1 MLGRRFMRT
10 AVVAGAVAMALAALP
25 TPGRADIHTQG
36 VGVATAG
43 AAVAEPGLS
52 ETAQVQTMSLDF
64 DAAGAAYFVPMVSPL
79 TEWDCRHDE
88 ATEGDRLPD
97 ERDGFVLTSLE
108 QGETTSVGA
117 GMLRGR
123 CVGRSTTTPGDEI
136 VIACPSYLF
145 VAYAR
150 VGSVIQA
157 AGTCMYT
164 WTWQYTVGDF
174 TMTAKIEP
182 TSPDNTTFTLSA
194 VAFRFRS

>member
-1 MLGRRFMRT
+1 MLGGRGTR
-10 AVVAGAVAMALAALP
+10 AAVAVAALGLLAGSMSP
-25 TPGRADIHTQG
+25 ASADIHTQG
-36 VGVATAG
+36 AGVATAG
-43 AAVAEPGLS
+43 SATASPGLR
-52 ETAQVQTMSLDF
+52 ETAQVQSMTLDF
-64 DAAGAAYFVPMVSPL
+64 DALGSSYFVPMASPI
-79 TEWDCRHDE
+79 TKWDCRHDE

-97 ERDGFVLTSLE
+97 ERDGFTLTSLE

-117 GMLRGR
+117 GFLRGR
-123 CVGRSTTTPGDEI
+123 CLGRSELNPADEM

-145 VAYAR
+145 VAYVR

-174 TMTAKIEP
+174 TMTAVIEP
-182 TSPDNTTFTLSA
+182 TSEDNTTFTVNA